1 MGTGIVIGINKKR
14 GYILIQINEGDFVV
28 FELLS
33 GIDIAVGDRIGGNL
47 DGLGGETLIHLSQK
61 EKFDA
66 FGQTGPSSF
75 AACER
80 IFYS

>member
-1 MGTGIVIGINKKR
+1 M
-14 GYILIQINEGDFVV
+14 QIDEGDFVV

-47 DGLGGETLIHLSQK
+47 DGLGGETLIHISQK

-66 FGQTGPSSF
+66 FGQTGPSSLV
-75 AACER
+75 ACER